1 MNTITIDNFNET
13 KQSIMELIYNSQENQ
28 EILIQVLFKKAVTE
42 KSYVVIYARLCKE
55 VDRELTPK
63 DENLKSGIATKKQP
77 GKTSIFRTKL
87 LEKCKNVFKKEDQ
100 DELSLYANI
109 KDPEEKLQRQ
119 KAFLL
124 GNVYLIAEMIINKIL
139 SKKVVN
145 QCINN
150 LFARIEKLEKENDF
164 MKHVC
169 LEGIVILI
177 DKFGTLVNRQDTK
190 IKLEDQEKFNEDIQ
204 GYLDRLNDV
213 QQSDKTLPGHIR
225 FKIINLIE
233 KKNKNWE
240 ESIVE
245 SNRKIKGKDE
255 VREEH
260 ELEQR
265 GGIPLKTSKGNVKLD
280 QDTVKIFF

>member
-1 MNTITIDNFNET
+1 MD
-13 KQSIMELIYNSQENQ
+13 LINNSQENQ
-28 EILIQVLFKKAVTE
+28 GKFIEVLFKKAVTE

-55 VDRELTPK
+55 VDRELTPM
-63 DENLKSGIATKKQP
+63 DENLKSSINTNTKKP
-77 GKTSIFRTKL
+77 PAKTSTFRTNL
-87 LEKCKNVFKKEDQ
+87 LEKCKEVFKNEDQ
-100 DELSLYANI
+100 DELIMYANI

-119 KAFLL
+119 KAFIL
-124 GNVYLIAEMIINKIL
+124 GNVYFIAEMIINKIL

-150 LFARIEKLEKENDF
+150 LFARVEKLEKENDF

-190 IKLEDQEKFNEDIQ
+190 IKPEEKEKFNDDIE
-204 GYLDRLNDV
+204 GYLNRLNDF
-213 QQSDKTLPGHIR
+213 QENDKSLPGYIR
-225 FKIINLIE
+225 FKIINLSE
-233 KKNKNWE
+233 KKNNDWE

-245 SNRKIKGKDE
+245 SNRKIKGRDE

-265 GGIPLKTSKGNVKLD
+265 GGIPLKSVKASQKLD
-280 QDTVKIFF
+280 QDTVGFLAFICL